1 MSKKLDFV
9 ACLVSY
15 SSLTVFR
22 TKNVRSY
29 LNRSFKDEQNCNFKE
44 MFITDLIFKK
54 YQIIFSKKK
63 KIISMSHKLFIY
75 DWSDFS
81 ISLILLSKSIDIPYY
96 RNI

>member
-1 MSKKLDFV
+1 
-9 ACLVSY
+9 
-15 SSLTVFR
+15 
-22 TKNVRSY
+22 
-29 LNRSFKDEQNCNFKE
+29 

-63 KIISMSHKLFIY
+63 KKISMSHKLFIY